1 MIDFIRV
8 HQAQVTTL
16 VLVTVLFLILF
27 VVNLKFSDKEYK
39 KNFSYVLIA
48 LFLIVQSF
56 PVMGLLSSASVNN
69 VPRSTIDRS
78 IVEERAEAAKN
89 GVR

>member
-8 HQAQVTTL
+8 HQAQVTTI

>member
-8 HQAQVTTL
+8 HQAQVTTI
-16 VLVTVLFLILF
+16 VLITFLFVILF

-39 KNFSYVLIA
+39 KNFSYTLIA

-69 VPRSTIDRS
+69 IPRSTIDRS